1 MRSKSNYYFIFMVAV
16 FAFILPVITMFVPQ
30 HEVHAI
36 TINQTSRVLTKKD
49 STTEATTKTTTEET
63 TKDSSSG
70 IGPNELEISMDK
82 NGKLNTSFDSK
93 KDEKTFWNW
102 IYEKGRMTVTGITGF
117 LAIVCLGIFIFCVT
131 NFQAS
136 SLNGRAESRRNA
148 IIGMIIS
155 GVGTALLGVSTAV
168 FGLFWNYLK

>member
-30 HEVHAI
+30 HEVQAM
-36 TINQTSRVLTKKD
+36 TINQTSRVLMKENDKD
-49 STTEATTKTTTEET
+49 STTEATTK
-63 TKDSSSG
+63 DSSSG
-70 IGPNELEISMDK
+70 LGPNELEISMDK

-117 LAIVCLGIFIFCVT
+117 LAIVCLGVFIFCVT

-136 SLNGRAESRRNA
+136 SLNGQSASRRNA

-155 GVGTALLGVSTAV
+155 GVGTAILGVSTAL

>member
-49 STTEATTKTTTEET
+49 STTEATTEET

-70 IGPNELEISMDK
+70 LGVNELEISMDK
-82 NGKLNTSFDSK
+82 NGKLNTSFDKK
-93 KDEKTFWNW
+93 KDEKTLWNW
-102 IYEKGRMTVTGITGF
+102 IYEKGRLTVTGISGF
-117 LAIVCLGIFIFCVT
+117 LAIVCLGILIFCIFKFV
-131 NFQAS
+131 AS
-136 SLNGRAESRRNA
+136 SIDAQSANRGRAIVGIIIAA
-148 IIGMIIS
+148 IGIALF
-155 GVGTALLGVSTAV
+155 GTATAV

>member
-1 MRSKSNYYFIFMVAV
+1 
-16 FAFILPVITMFVPQ
+16 
-30 HEVHAI
+30 
-36 TINQTSRVLTKKD
+36 
-49 STTEATTKTTTEET
+49 
-63 TKDSSSG
+63 
-70 IGPNELEISMDK
+70 MDK

>member
-49 STTEATTKTTTEET
+49 STTEATTEET

-70 IGPNELEISMDK
+70 LGVNELEISMDK
-82 NGKLNTSFDSK
+82 NGKLNTSLIK
-93 KDEKTFWNW
+93 K
-102 IYEKGRMTVTGITGF
+102 RMRKRYGTGF
-117 LAIVCLGIFIFCVT
+117 MRKDV
-131 NFQAS
+131 
-136 SLNGRAESRRNA
+136 
-148 IIGMIIS
+148 
-155 GVGTALLGVSTAV
+155 
-168 FGLFWNYLK
+168 

>member
-36 TINQTSRVLTKKD
+36 TINQTSRVLMKTNDKD
-49 STTEATTKTTTEET
+49 STTEATTE
-63 TKDSSSG
+63 DSSSG
-70 IGPNELEISMDK
+70 LGPNELEISMDK

-117 LAIVCLGIFIFCVT
+117 LAIVALGIFIFCVT

-136 SLNGRAESRRNA
+136 SLNGQSASRRNS

-155 GVGTALLGVSTAV
+155 GVGTAILGVSTAV

>member
-30 HEVHAI
+30 HEVQAM
-36 TINQTSRVLTKKD
+36 TINQTSRVLMKENDKD
-49 STTEATTKTTTEET
+49 STTETT

-70 IGPNELEISMDK
+70 LGPNELEISMDK

-93 KDEKTFWNW
+93 KNEKTFWNW
-102 IYEKGRMTVTGITGF
+102 IYEKGRMTVTGITGL
-117 LAIVCLGIFIFCVT
+117 LAIVCPGIFILCVT

-136 SLNGRAESRRNA
+136 SLNGQSASRRNA

>member
-16 FAFILPVITMFVPQ
+16 FAFILPVITMFGPQ
-30 HEVHAI
+30 HEVQAM
-36 TINQTSRVLTKKD
+36 TIKQTSRVLMKPDDKN
-49 STTEATTKTTTEET
+49 STTAATTE
-63 TKDSSSG
+63 DSSSG
-70 IGPNELEISMDK
+70 LGPNELEISMDK

-117 LAIVCLGIFIFCVT
+117 LAIVALGIFIFCVT

-136 SLNGRAESRRNA
+136 SLNGQSASRRNA

-155 GVGTALLGVSTAV
+155 GVGAAILGVSTAV